1 MNIKTQ
7 MEQGIK
13 RLERGNEVY
22 VVEELKLLV
31 QTGLEKFESK
41 KWRNFWYGRAFPLE
55 WIQSQ
60 AVALMRIQTL
70 DCLET
75 LFGPSL
81 YSDLQRRIVLLMVL
95 VKLALVLLE

>member
-1 MNIKTQ
+1 

-41 KWRNFWYGRAFPLE
+41 KWRNF
-55 WIQSQ
+55 
-60 AVALMRIQTL
+60 
-70 DCLET
+70 
-75 LFGPSL
+75 
-81 YSDLQRRIVLLMVL
+81 
-95 VKLALVLLE
+95 